1 MRPHSVVEASR
12 RFPLHPSHQPK
23 RWPISWTRHLH
34 GIAAEQEVTDP
45 GAACTYQ
52 RLQGVTHLPAIEV
65 VGDAQVTPATMRER
79 APKEALWA
87 QVIQIPRQPREVAVD
102 GLAGRM
108 GQIGACGGGRH
119 VEGLARECHDRAQ
132 FFKGGVRAQTEQRPL
147 AARGGLLADGIGRGA
162 GAAKS
167 HHAVPGLGDKT
178 TQRCPGYPQAIDEIG
193 S

>member
-1 MRPHSVVEASR
+1 M
-12 RFPLHPSHQPK
+12 
-23 RWPISWTRHLH
+23 
-34 GIAAEQEVTDP
+34 
-45 GAACTYQ
+45 
-52 RLQGVTHLPAIEV
+52 
-65 VGDAQVTPATMRER
+65 
-79 APKEALWA
+79 
-87 QVIQIPRQPREVAVD
+87 AVD
-102 GLAGRM
+102 GLVWRT

-132 FFKGGVRAQTEQRPL
+132 FFKGGVRPQPEQRPL

-178 TQRCPGYPQAIDEIG
+178 TQGCPGNPQAIDEIG